1 MSYTLHVELRFKSMA
16 TLDISNVSARTGL
29 ATSALR
35 FYERRGLIEPIGRA
49 GGKRVYSDD
58 VLQQIALVDLLK
70 ISGFSLT
77 EIAALVDAGGR
88 VSPDWRERARAKQEH
103 LRQELSSIERALTM
117 LQHTIDCPHPSLH
130 DCPIHAAVV
139 ATHARTLDTT
149 T

>member
-1 MSYTLHVELRFKSMA
+1 MPA
-16 TLDISNVSARTGL
+16 LDISIVAARTGL

-35 FYERRGLIEPIGRA
+35 FYERRGLIEPVGRA

-70 ISGFSLT
+70 ISGFTLT
-77 EIAALVDAGGR
+77 EIAALVDADGH
-88 VSPDWRERARAKQEH
+88 VSPDWRDRARAKQEH
-103 LRQELSSIERALTM
+103 LRQELASIERALTM